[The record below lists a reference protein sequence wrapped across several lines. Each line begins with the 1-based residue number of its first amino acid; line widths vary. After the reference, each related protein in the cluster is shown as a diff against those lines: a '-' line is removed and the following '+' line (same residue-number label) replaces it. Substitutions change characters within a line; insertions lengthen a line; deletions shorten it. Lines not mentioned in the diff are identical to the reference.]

1 MKAIV
6 NAKELLNVLKAVV
19 TIAKAKEPK
28 SVLNC
33 CSLHAYCGGLE
44 IRATDI
50 DVMFESKI
58 DSDTSD
64 GGVRV
69 VNAKALYDFV
79 KAQKKNSTI
88 LFESNGFDHLR
99 VSSENA
105 SVSLSCTDPLEFP
118 DIFDPKGFEC
128 DGITVKTENLLN
140 AIRHAEKSI
149 SKDTSRPDFCGY
161 LLKESE
167 NDLDVVATDC
177 HRLSIDRVRIENRK
191 DILLKKAMRRTYKN
205 SNGEEVDISE
215 HDLFIVNAK
224 LMKIVE
230 MCADCD
236 ELSIYTFA
244 VELTHGKRGKIFI
257 KGNNFKV
264 WQFVDLTALDY
275 ERALNISNRRTAEF
289 LLDKKDLIKA
299 LKSIEPAVNKKNKI
313 LRIKFNDDNLELFT
327 SGLDDAQFE
336 QKEVCKID
344 RSDRN
349 TGAVIGI
356 NHRYFLESVS
366 EMDDEIKITMINP
379 DSPIFVNNLCNLRC
393 TQIVMPCGI

>member
-6 NAKELLNVLKAVV
+6 NTKELLNVLKAVV

-44 IRATDI
+44 IRATDL

-88 LFESNGFDHLR
+88 LLESNGFDHLR
-99 VSSENA
+99 VSAENA

-118 DIFDPKGFEC
+118 DIFDPRVFEC
-128 DGITVKTENLLN
+128 DGIAVKAEDFLN
-140 AIRHAEKSI
+140 AIKHTEKSI
-149 SKDTSRPDFCGY
+149 SKDETREEYCGY
-161 LLKESE
+161 MIEVDGNDLNVVTCDGHRLSIERCRIESNNDMLLKESMM
-167 NDLDVVATDC
+167 DKFK
-177 HRLSIDRVRIENRK
+177 DRVDKPN
-191 DILLKKAMRRTYKN
+191 L
-205 SNGEEVDISE
+205 VV
-215 HDLFIVNAK
+215 VNAK
-224 LMKIVE
+224 LMSIVK
-230 MCADCD
+230 MLSDACD
-236 ELSIYTFA
+236 
-244 VELTHGKRGKIFI
+244 
-257 KGNNFKV
+257 
-264 WQFVDLTALDY
+264 
-275 ERALNISNRRTAEF
+275 ALNIYTRDDKLFINCDNFVVYQALECTHLNYKSVLNIGNRRTAEF

-327 SGLDDAQFE
+327 SGLDNAQFE

-356 NHRYFLESVS
+356 NHKYFLESVS
-366 EMDDEIKITMINP
+366 EMDDEIKITIINP

-393 TQIVMPCGI
+393 TQLVMPCGI

>member
-1 MKAIV
+1 M
-6 NAKELLNVLKAVV
+6 LSVLKSVV
-19 TIAKAKEPK
+19 TIAKAKTPV

-33 CSLHAYCGGLE
+33 CSLHAYNFGLE
-44 IRATDI
+44 ICATDL
-50 DVMFESKI
+50 DVMFKSKI
-58 DSDTSD
+58 DSDTSE
-64 GGVRV
+64 GGVRI

-79 KAQKKNSTI
+79 KAQKKNPTI

-99 VSSENA
+99 VSAGNA

-140 AIRHAEKSI
+140 AIRHTEKSI

-161 LLKESE
+161 LLKESG
-167 NDLDVVATDC
+167 NDLDVVTCDG

-191 DILLKKAMRRTYKN
+191 DFLLKDGMKPIYKDLKGN
-205 SNGEEVDISE
+205 EVVRE
-215 HDLFIVNAK
+215 NYDLFIVNAK
-224 LMKIVE
+224 LMRLVE
-230 MCADCD
+230 MCAECD
-236 ELSIYTFA
+236 ELSIYTYA
-244 VELTHGKRGKIFI
+244 VKLEDGSNGRLFV
-257 KGNNFKV
+257 KGDKFMV
-264 WQFVDLTALDY
+264 WQNVKLTGLDY
-275 ERALNISNRRTAEF
+275 KSVLNIGNRRTAEF
-289 LLDKKDLIKA
+289 LLDKKDLVSA

-313 LRIKFNDDNLELFT
+313 LRVKFNDNNLELFT

-336 QKEVCKID
+336 QKEVCKVD

-366 EMDDEIKITMINP
+366 EMDSEIKITMINP

-393 TQIVMPCGI
+393 TQLVMPCGI